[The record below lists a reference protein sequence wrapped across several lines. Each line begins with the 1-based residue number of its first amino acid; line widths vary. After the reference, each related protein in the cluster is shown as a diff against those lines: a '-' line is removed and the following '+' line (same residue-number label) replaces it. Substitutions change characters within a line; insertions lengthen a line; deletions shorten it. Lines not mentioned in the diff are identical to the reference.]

1 MQDKLSSIVFIHLGP
16 VIPAYTARAISQAAR
31 FSTGPL
37 YLVAEQEA
45 LAAFTLPEMAR
56 MTVVACEDLSISPL
70 HQAFRDINPLNNTFR
85 GGFWTYTTERL
96 FYLAT
101 LVERLGMENVIH
113 VENDVML
120 YADVD
125 LLVPKL
131 AGLYSGLAAPFD
143 NDDRCIPSVLFAR
156 RPQALG
162 AICQFIVERLG
173 ERPNHHLNDMILLA
187 EARRRLGPDILDGL
201 PILPPFY
208 TGPLGN
214 QIGDGTKE
222 PSLFSRHVLRLGLVF
237 DAAAIGQYLGGPDP
251 RNFEHSRPEL
261 SFINE
266 SCLFDSSLFTYLWG
280 FDAQRRRVPY
290 MAMKGEQMPI
300 ANLHIHCKDLARFS
314 S

>member
-1 MQDKLSSIVFIHLGP
+1 MQDKPSSIVFIHLGP

-45 LAAFTLPEMAR
+45 LAAFTLPEMSR
-56 MTVVACEDLSISPL
+56 IMVVACEDLSISAL
-70 HQAFRDINPLNNTFR
+70 HQAFRDINPMNNTFR
-85 GGFWTYTTERL
+85 GGFWTYTTER
-96 FYLAT
+96 FFFLAT
-101 LVERLGMENVIH
+101 LVERLGLENVIH

-120 YADVD
+120 YADFD

-173 ERPNHHLNDMILLA
+173 ERPEHDLNDMVLLG
-187 EARRRLGPDILDGL
+187 EARRRLGPDILDAL
-201 PILPPFY
+201 PILPTFY
-208 TGPLGN
+208 TDPLGN
-214 QIGDGTKE
+214 RIGNGTKD
-222 PSLFSRHVLRLGLVF
+222 PSLFSRHVSHLGSVF

-251 RNFEHSRPEL
+251 RNHEL
-261 SFINE
+261 SKPGPGFINE
-266 SCLFDSSLFTYLWG
+266 SCLFDPSLFAYLWG
-280 FDAQRRRVPY
+280 SDSQGRRVPY
-290 MAMKGEQMPI
+290 MTMKGEQISI
-300 ANLHIHCKDLARFS
+300 ANLHIHCKELAPFS

>member
-1 MQDKLSSIVFIHLGP
+1 MRGSEHI
-16 VIPAYTARAISQAAR
+16 
-31 FSTGPL
+31 
-37 YLVAEQEA
+37 
-45 LAAFTLPEMAR
+45 
-56 MTVVACEDLSISPL
+56 PL

-101 LVERLGMENVIH
+101 LMESLGLENVIH

-156 RPQALG
+156 RPPALG

-173 ERPNHHLNDMILLA
+173 ELPNHHLNDMILLA
-187 EARRRLGPDILDGL
+187 ERVDGWDRIYWTGCPFCRRFIPARWEIKLATEPTSRACSAVMCHVWDWCSMPRRSANISVGRTREILSTRDS
-201 PILPPFY
+201 
-208 TGPLGN
+208 
-214 QIGDGTKE
+214 E
-222 PSLFSRHVLRLGLVF
+222 R
-237 DAAAIGQYLGGPDP
+237 
-251 RNFEHSRPEL
+251 

-280 FDAQRRRVPY
+280 FDAQGRRVPY

-300 ANLHIHCKDLARFS
+300 ANLHIHCKELAPFS
-314 S
+314 SVTRRHHGQNGATKRTN

>member
-1 MQDKLSSIVFIHLGP
+1 MQDKPSSIVFIHLGP
-16 VIPAYTARAISQAAR
+16 VIPAHTARAITQAAR

-45 LAAFTLPEMAR
+45 LAAFTLPEMLR
-56 MTVVACEDLSISPL
+56 ITVVACEDLSISPL

-101 LVERLGMENVIH
+101 LVERLGLENVIH

-156 RPQALG
+156 QPQALG

-214 QIGDGTKE
+214 QIGNGTKDA
-222 PSLFSRHVLRLGLVF
+222 SLFSRHVSHLGLVF

-251 RNFEHSRPEL
+251 KNFEPPEPGPG
-261 SFINE
+261 FINE
-266 SCLFDSSLFTYLWG
+266 SCLFDASVFAYSWG
-280 FDAQRRRVPY
+280 CDSQGRRVPY

-300 ANLHIHCKDLARFS
+300 ANLHIHCKNLARFS